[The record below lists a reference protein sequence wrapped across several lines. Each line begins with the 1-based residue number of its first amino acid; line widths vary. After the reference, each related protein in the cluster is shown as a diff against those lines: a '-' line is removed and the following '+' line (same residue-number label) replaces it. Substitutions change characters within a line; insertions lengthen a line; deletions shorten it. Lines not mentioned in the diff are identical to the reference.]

1 MPKNWGTGRAGRRY
15 RHVFGVCGLYFFA
28 YFHRMWYTETK
39 GSTDLITGTC
49 IIGKISVIFYKKP
62 RKYLWVFPAFLFH
75 LTKIFLVAPRTGIN
89 QCFLKQSGGKQC
101 GADSMGAGIYM
112 DKPGYFISI
121 EGGDGS
127 GKSTQI
133 QKIKAYLEECGADVL
148 LTREPG
154 GTPIA
159 ERIRE
164 LILDPEN
171 TAMTARAEMLLYAAA
186 RAQHLEEKILPA
198 LAAGRTVLSDRF
210 TDSSIAYQGY
220 GRGLGGIVAE
230 VNRIAT
236 DGREPDLTLFLN
248 ISPKEG
254 MTRKKQQDSHEL
266 DRMEREKAAFHERV
280 YQGYLALAEESG
292 GRICVIDAGQPP
304 DAVFAEIKEELD
316 RLFGFA
322 PRRG

>member
-62 RKYLWVFPAFLFH
+62 RKYLRVFPAFLFH

-148 LTREPG
+148 PTREPG

-159 ERIRE
+159 ERIRK

-171 TAMTARAEMLLYAAA
+171 TAMAARAEMLL
-186 RAQHLEEKILPA
+186 
-198 LAAGRTVLSDRF
+198 
-210 TDSSIAYQGY
+210 
-220 GRGLGGIVAE
+220 
-230 VNRIAT
+230 
-236 DGREPDLTLFLN
+236 
-248 ISPKEG
+248 
-254 MTRKKQQDSHEL
+254 
-266 DRMEREKAAFHERV
+266 
-280 YQGYLALAEESG
+280 
-292 GRICVIDAGQPP
+292 
-304 DAVFAEIKEELD
+304 
-316 RLFGFA
+316 
-322 PRRG
+322 

>member
-1 MPKNWGTGRAGRRY
+1 
-15 RHVFGVCGLYFFA
+15 
-28 YFHRMWYTETK
+28 
-39 GSTDLITGTC
+39 
-49 IIGKISVIFYKKP
+49 
-62 RKYLWVFPAFLFH
+62 
-75 LTKIFLVAPRTGIN
+75 
-89 QCFLKQSGGKQC
+89 
-101 GADSMGAGIYM
+101 MGAGIDM

-133 QKIKAYLEECGADVL
+133 QKIKAYLEECGTDVL

-230 VNRIAT
+230 VNRIAA
-236 DGREPDLTLFLN
+236 DGREPDLTFFLD
-248 ISPKEG
+248 ISPQEG
-254 MTRKKQQDSHEL
+254 MARKKQQDSHEL

-280 YQGYLALAEESG
+280 YRGYLALAEESG
-292 GRICVIDAGQPP
+292 GRICVIDAGQPS
-304 DAVFAEIKEELD
+304 DDVFAEIKEELD

>member
-1 MPKNWGTGRAGRRY
+1 
-15 RHVFGVCGLYFFA
+15 
-28 YFHRMWYTETK
+28 
-39 GSTDLITGTC
+39 
-49 IIGKISVIFYKKP
+49 
-62 RKYLWVFPAFLFH
+62 
-75 LTKIFLVAPRTGIN
+75 
-89 QCFLKQSGGKQC
+89 
-101 GADSMGAGIYM
+101 MGAGIDM

-133 QKIKAYLEECGADVL
+133 QKIKAYLEECGTDVL

-230 VNRIAT
+230 VNRIAA
-236 DGREPDLTLFLN
+236 DGREPDLTFFLD
-248 ISPKEG
+248 ISPQEG
-254 MTRKKQQDSHEL
+254 MARKKQQDSHEL

-280 YQGYLALAEESG
+280 YRGYLALAEESG

-304 DAVFAEIKEELD
+304 DDVFAEIKEELD